1 MHMIPVHLIVVE
13 ISEKSKVRIKQAPV
27 GTFMAWQVI
36 MQYTV
41 LIIIQLPVK
50 L

>member
-13 ISEKSKVRIKQAPV
+13 ISAKSKVRIKQAPV